1 MPKPVLSVIVCTLLS
16 IYAVTYRNTGSAAP
30 RFTDNGDGT
39 ITDNKLG
46 LMWAKTDNQNDTD
59 WEQAQGWAKHN
70 FATSIKSKYE
80 DWRLPTIEELS
91 SLYSIGTKYK
101 GYTAACG
108 MVVKIVPEI
117 KISCILLWSSETALG
132 AHLAFNFNIGDSFT
146 IPAYDISGCRA
157 LSVRSLK

>member
-1 MPKPVLSVIVCTLLS
+1 MPKPVISVIVCALLS
-16 IYAVTYRNTGSAAP
+16 IYAVSYRNTVLAAP

-46 LMWAKTDNQNDTD
+46 LMWAKSDNQNDID
-59 WEQAQGWAKHN
+59 WEQAEKWAKSN
-70 FATSIKSKYE
+70 YAKSIKSKYE
-80 DWRLPTIEELS
+80 DWRLQTIEELS

-101 GYTAACG
+101 GYAATCG
-108 MVVKIVPEI
+108 MVAKIVPQI

-146 IPAYDISGCRA
+146 IPAYDTSGCRA
-157 LSVRSLK
+157 LPVRSLR